1 MFTVRLFTRYNS
13 TVIVNTKIS
22 KINFAK
28 LAGVGRAAVTLGV
41 QRGNLVS
48 DADGFID
55 TAHPVNA
62 AYLAKRQSP
71 KPSKEKA
78 AKAVRDRLQ
87 EQPKTAATQAAK
99 PKPDPTI
106 AKAKPTQPRP
116 PAAAKPKK
124 PREPKLPE
132 PGEDL
137 PDDPPDLPDTPDLQG
152 AGESIGELSIEK
164 IKAEIKYKTEAA
176 EAYRI
181 KRLERLGLL
190 VEREHVRQTL
200 GRFNAELRIR
210 LLEMPGTITPR
221 LIALARAGAAEHEVI
236 GILEDEIARAVDNAK
251 ATVDRAGL
259 GES

>member
-1 MFTVRLFTRYNS
+1 M
-13 TVIVNTKIS
+13 KIS
-22 KINFAK
+22 KATFSK

-41 QRGNLVS
+41 QRGNLVA

-62 AYLAKRQSP
+62 AYLAKRQ
-71 KPSKEKA
+71 E
-78 AKAVRDRLQ
+78 
-87 EQPKTAATQAAK
+87 PKTAAKPVAK
-99 PKPDPTI
+99 TKSTPTTP
-106 AKAKPTQPRP
+106 KAKPTQPRP
-116 PAAAKPKK
+116 PAAARPKK
-124 PREPKLPE
+124 PREPKLPD
-132 PGEDL
+132 PGKDL
-137 PDDPPDLPDTPDLQG
+137 PDDPPDLPDTPDLPATAEG
-152 AGESIGELSIEK
+152 IGSLSIEK

-210 LLEMPGTITPR
+210 LLEMPVTITPR
-221 LIALARAGAAEHEVI
+221 LIAMARAGAAEHEVI
-236 GILEDEIARAVDNAK
+236 GILEDEIAKAVDNAK

-259 GES
+259 GAP